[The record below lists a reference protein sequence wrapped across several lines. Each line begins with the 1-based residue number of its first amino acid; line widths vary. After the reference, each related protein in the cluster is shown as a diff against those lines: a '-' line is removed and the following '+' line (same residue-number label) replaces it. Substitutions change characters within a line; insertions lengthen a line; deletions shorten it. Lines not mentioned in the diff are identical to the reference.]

1 MERLS
6 SIGDL
11 PTTGAGTNTRL
22 PAPVGLTDTIE
33 GKMVPEGNAYS
44 EDHIKRNHPTGEYFI
59 DSIMNLPERS
69 ETFDQNA
76 MTEYLNAFNEKGNG
90 IPLPSPV
97 GAEVPPKRPTKALK
111 PDQGVFFDTNEGDPI
126 KAVRNGR
133 VKFVDHMRGIGTSI
147 VVEHDDGTVATY
159 SDYSNTPF
167 TAVGDRVSAG
177 QLLMNASGTHG
188 RTLFTVYD
196 KNRKNLN
203 PLEWL
208 KKNVTNG

>member
-1 MERLS
+1 
-6 SIGDL
+6 
-11 PTTGAGTNTRL
+11 
-22 PAPVGLTDTIE
+22 
-33 GKMVPEGNAYS
+33 MVPEGNAYP

-59 DSIMNLPERS
+59 DGIMNLPEHS
-69 ETFDQNA
+69 ETLDHNA
-76 MTEYLNAFNEKGNG
+76 MTEYLNVRNGNG

-97 GAEVPPKRPTKALK
+97 GAEVPPLRPTKALN
-111 PDQGVFFDTNEGDPI
+111 PDRGVFFDTNEGDPI

-133 VKFVDHMRGIGTSI
+133 VKFVDYIRGVGTSI
-147 VVEHDDGTVATY
+147 AVEHDDGTIATY
-159 SDYSNTPF
+159 SDHSNTPF

-188 RTLFTVYD
+188 RTLFTVYG

-208 KKNVTNG
+208 KENVTNG